1 MRPSLAHFLGWAHHA
16 LGDVAAA
23 AEAFLGA
30 VRRDPGEA
38 RSWLHLGDC
47 LSARYDAAGAAL
59 ALGNARDA
67 AVAAG
72 DAATARDA
80 RAKLVKTKAWI
91 CDWARFDDDVARVA
105 REAARTANS
114 SAPSVEALGVAQVA
128 ALLPAA
134 TLRDLSRAQAFA
146 APPAAS
152 RTGAAPRRKTRD
164 TIRVGFVSADF
175 GVHPVSASLRGAL
188 LALDARDDVEV
199 YCFALA
205 TTDSWWR
212 RNASGALGARF
223 VDVGGS
229 SPAEAA
235 ALFLERGLDVVLD
248 LHGHTLGSGLP
259 LLGDPALARVLKLS
273 FLGWPQ
279 TTGADFIDGLVA
291 DGAAARVEAA
301 GDEFVEPL
309 LVLGGATSY
318 LPADHANL
326 VGSCRARPRATAA
339 DAGSA
344 SRAPF
349 SFGVVSNFQKM
360 DPDIFTVWANALRR
374 SDGDAV
380 LRLLRYKLHV
390 HAVPLLKAELA
401 ARGVHPS
408 RLEALD
414 LQPWIDHHWTKSQ
427 FDVVLDT
434 TAKTGHTVV
443 QDALWAGAPVVS
455 LAGSRMEARYGA
467 SALRAARLEGL
478 TEAFSLKDYEDL
490 ADGLRKRPRA
500 RAALRKAQDARLR
513 KAPLFDTERWAAH
526 FAAALAANVEAFG
539 AAGRRHV
546 VAPDT
551 RADRAFPLR
560 DVDADDGG
568 VVLLHVGGRARK
580 PGWRIVDVAPG
591 PHVDVVAPMHAL
603 KGFENNSVAALYA
616 SHVLE
621 HATLGARGSP
631 LAATLA
637 EWHRVLKPGGALL
650 LAVPD
655 LGALATF
662 FAAGD
667 LSLEEKAA
675 LTRVLF
681 GGQSHDADY
690 HHVAFDF
697 ELLAATLNGAGFC
710 GVTRVASFGLFADS
724 SAVTFRGEPASLNVA
739 GTACGKDG
747 PQVHVDLP
755 SIKYVR

>member
-1 MRPSLAHFLGWAHHA
+1 
-16 LGDVAAA
+16 
-23 AEAFLGA
+23 
-30 VRRDPGEA
+30 
-38 RSWLHLGDC
+38 
-47 LSARYDAAGAAL
+47 
-59 ALGNARDA
+59 
-67 AVAAG
+67 
-72 DAATARDA
+72 
-80 RAKLVKTKAWI
+80 
-91 CDWARFDDDVARVA
+91 
-105 REAARTANS
+105 
-114 SAPSVEALGVAQVA
+114 
-128 ALLPAA
+128 
-134 TLRDLSRAQAFA
+134 
-146 APPAAS
+146 
-152 RTGAAPRRKTRD
+152 
-164 TIRVGFVSADF
+164 
-175 GVHPVSASLRGAL
+175 
-188 LALDARDDVEV
+188 
-199 YCFALA
+199 
-205 TTDSWWR
+205 
-212 RNASGALGARF
+212 
-223 VDVGGS
+223 
-229 SPAEAA
+229 
-235 ALFLERGLDVVLD
+235 
-248 LHGHTLGSGLP
+248 
-259 LLGDPALARVLKLS
+259 
-273 FLGWPQ
+273 
-279 TTGADFIDGLVA
+279 
-291 DGAAARVEAA
+291 
-301 GDEFVEPL
+301 
-309 LVLGGATSY
+309 
-318 LPADHANL
+318 
-326 VGSCRARPRATAA
+326 
-339 DAGSA
+339 
-344 SRAPF
+344 
-349 SFGVVSNFQKM
+349 
-360 DPDIFTVWANALRR
+360 
-374 SDGDAV
+374 
-380 LRLLRYKLHV
+380 
-390 HAVPLLKAELA
+390 
-401 ARGVHPS
+401 
-408 RLEALD
+408 
-414 LQPWIDHHWTKSQ
+414 
-427 FDVVLDT
+427 
-434 TAKTGHTVV
+434 
-443 QDALWAGAPVVS
+443 
-455 LAGSRMEARYGA
+455 MEARYGA

-560 DVDADDGG
+560 DVEPDDGG

-603 KGFENNSVAALYA
+603 KGFGNGSVAALYA

-662 FAAGD
+662 FAEGD

-697 ELLAATLNGAGFC
+697 ELLETTLNGAGFC
-710 GVTRVASFGLFADS
+710 GVTRVASFGLFDDS

-755 SIKYVR
+755 SIQYAR